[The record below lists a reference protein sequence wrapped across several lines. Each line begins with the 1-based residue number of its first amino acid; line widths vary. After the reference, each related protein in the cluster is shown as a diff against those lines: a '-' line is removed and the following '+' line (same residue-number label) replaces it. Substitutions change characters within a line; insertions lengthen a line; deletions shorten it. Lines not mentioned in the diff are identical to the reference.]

1 MIAESDLLECKNE
14 ICNTS
19 NEQMSSLD
27 DVSKH
32 FEVSDEST
40 VAKVHTQ
47 PVEQPTENFDFLD
60 DFQNIQVYNN
70 RIFS

>member
-1 MIAESDLLECKNE
+1 MIAESDLLESKNQ

-19 NEQMSSLD
+19 NEQMSSPN
-27 DVSKH
+27 DVFKH

-47 PVEQPTENFDFLD
+47 PVEQPIENLDFLD
-60 DFQNIQVYNN
+60 DFQNIQVRNN
-70 RIFS
+70 RIFY